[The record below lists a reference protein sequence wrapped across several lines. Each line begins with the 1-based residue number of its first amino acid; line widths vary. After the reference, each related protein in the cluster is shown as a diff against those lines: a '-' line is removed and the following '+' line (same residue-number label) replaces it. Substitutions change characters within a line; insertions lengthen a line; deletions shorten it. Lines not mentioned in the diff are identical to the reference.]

1 MDELFDLGSVAK
13 KTDDTSA
20 RTNPFRPLYDLCNKE
35 NSEWRYKNLPNFPNF
50 IDLELTNTCN
60 FRCLMCPTGNL
71 SQKRTSGFME
81 DSVYYKILNEIKVN
95 KTPIRFIRWGEPTSH
110 PKMVE
115 FIRAAKKEGVMCHLN
130 TNGSLLDEEKI
141 DQLLGIP
148 LDGIKFSFQGVDA
161 KSYREMRNTDFF
173 DGLMS
178 TIKLFYKKRG
188 DQEFPFIHISTTIT
202 YETKKQVEEFKK
214 VAREFSDL
222 VTVGRTVLEGRVNID
237 EVRLGQE
244 EKDMLRY
251 LESEESLIRA
261 HPECPEVFNKLSIN
275 WDGTLTACCTDS
287 DNKMLLGSIQE
298 SSMAEIWE
306 SNKLDEYR
314 KMLVQMRHDELDL
327 CKNCYDYMSIQTPGL
342 QKV

>member
-1 MDELFDLGSVAK
+1 MDELFDLGDVVESTRK
-13 KTDDTSA
+13 IS

-35 NSEWRYKNLPNFPNF
+35 NSEWRYKNLPDFPNF
-50 IDLELTNTCN
+50 VDLELTNTCN

-71 SQKRTSGFME
+71 SQKRASGFME
-81 DSVYYKILNEIKVN
+81 DDVYYKILGEIKVS

-115 FIRAAKKEGVMCHLN
+115 FIRAAKKDGVMCHLN
-130 TNGSLLDEEKI
+130 TNGSLLNEEKI
-141 DQLLGIP
+141 DQLLKIP
-148 LDGIKFSFQGVDA
+148 LDSIKFSFQGVDA

-178 TIKLFYKKRG
+178 TIKLFFEKRG
-188 DQEFPFIHISTTIT
+188 GQESPFIHISTTIT
-202 YETKKQVEEFKK
+202 YETKKQVEAFKK
-214 VAREFSDL
+214 MAGEFSDL
-222 VTVGRTVLEGRVNID
+222 VTVGRTVLEGRVDID

-244 EKDMLRY
+244 EKEMLKY
-251 LESEESLIRA
+251 LESKESLIKA

-287 DNKMLLGSIQE
+287 DNKMLLGNIKE
-298 SSMAEIWE
+298 SSMAEIWK

-342 QKV
+342 QKT